1 MHHGVRTPS
10 VARIYDRLLGGV
22 DNHPVDQKVCDDLI
36 GIAPGSRTLALASR
50 SFLRRAVRVLA
61 RDYGVRQFMEHGCGL
76 PARDNVHEVAGA
88 VAPEARVV
96 YIDNDPLVLAHAR
109 ARLVENPW
117 TAVVAADVRDTAAIF
132 DSAQVRGLVRPD
144 EPTAALFVAVSQC
157 LPDEDVVP
165 MLERVKERL
174 APGSFLVVCQYT
186 SRCPEVREQVTS
198 LIRGA
203 TQGRWGRVREE
214 HEVRGFLHGM
224 EIMDPGLGDVTDW
237 RPDPVRP
244 SLPRAT
250 DLIAWGGVG
259 RIP

>member
-1 MHHGVRTPS
+1 MRTPS

-22 DNHPVDQKVCDDLI
+22 DNHPVDQKVCEDLL

-50 SFLRRAVRVLA
+50 AFLRRAVRVLA
-61 RDYGVRQFMEHGCGL
+61 RDYGIRQFLEHGCGL
-76 PARDNVHEVAGA
+76 PARDNVHEVAQT
-88 VAPEARVV
+88 VAPGSRVV

-117 TAVVAADVRDTAAIF
+117 TAVVSADVRDTAAVF
-132 DSAQVRGLVRPD
+132 AAPEVRGLIRPG

-157 LPDEDVVP
+157 LPDQDVLP

-186 SRCPEVREQVTS
+186 SRCPEVRDRVTS
-198 LIRGA
+198 LIRDA
-203 TQGRWGRVREE
+203 TLGGWGRVREE
-214 HEVRGFLHGM
+214 HEVRGFLHGL
-224 EIMDPGLGDVTDW
+224 EIIEPGLGDVADW

-244 SLPRAT
+244 ALPRAT

-259 RIP
+259 RIV

>member
-22 DNHPVDQKVCDDLI
+22 DNHPVDQKVCDDLL
-36 GIAPGSRTLALASR
+36 GIAPGSRALALTSR
-50 SFLRRAVRVLA
+50 AFLRRAVRVLA
-61 RDYGVRQFMEHGCGL
+61 RDYGVRQFLEHGCGL
-76 PARDNVHEVAGA
+76 PARDNVHEVAQS

-117 TAVVAADVRDTAAIF
+117 TAVVPADIRETDAIF
-132 DSAQVRGLVRPD
+132 DHPEVRGLVRSD

-157 LPDEDVVP
+157 LPDEDVLP

-174 APGSFLVVCQYT
+174 APGSFLVLCQYT
-186 SRCPEVREQVTS
+186 SPCPDLRDQVTT

-203 TQGRWGRVREE
+203 THGRWGRVREE
-214 HEVRGFLHGM
+214 HEVRGFLHGL
-224 EIMDPGLGDVTDW
+224 EIVEPGLGDVADW
-237 RPDPVRP
+237 RPESGRTP
-244 SLPRAT
+244 LPRAR

-259 RIP
+259 RMG